1 MQMIKKIGVLGF
13 SLLCLATTISCEKD
27 FSDLGGNVINNSKF
41 ETGELLLDVKIEKID
56 IANTNT
62 NDAYKAVRADNIS
75 LGSLNEYW
83 LGVSKNNENYKGI
96 EASVIS
102 QLAYVSGLK
111 NKAVS
116 GTDTIYNLDKVILK
130 IPYKTTAKTTSK
142 QGTSFEL
149 DSFLGNLTEPTSLKV
164 FQNETFLKSDNP
176 TQDNPG
182 KRNTYLSN
190 AEYLGDNLLNEDPN
204 FTFIIDTKKDTVFN
218 YQRIDRMDTSKTYLE
233 EVKVKKSS
241 KSAAVPFL
249 AIPLNLAKMKT
260 LFWDKF
266 EGTNFASK
274 QAFDIYFKGLKIMA
288 SGNQGALIPLN
299 LTNDASLTFQY
310 SKSILKEGKVES
322 SENEEYSFALSGIKN
337 SKYIM
342 SEAKIPVPSNNFVIQ
357 GTAGSM
363 AKITLLN
370 TTKLEEL
377 RANNLLIND
386 ASLTF
391 HVNQNINTDK
401 KTVPQKLFVYQNI
414 DKGIEGVQ
422 AIQLTDA
429 YKEVA
434 FFGGNLEISE
444 DDKPE
449 KYSFRITD
457 YITNL
462 LEGNGSIDPL
472 ILKVYN
478 NPTDNAFKNKVP
490 DVNVKTYNWNP
501 RGVTLLNGNKAAN
514 GAKRTVLKISYSKEK

>member
-1 MQMIKKIGVLGF
+1 MIKKIGGLGI
-13 SLLCLATTISCEKD
+13 SLLCLAAMVSCEKD
-27 FSDLGGNVINNSKF
+27 FSDLGGHVVANTKF
-41 ETGELLLDVKIEKID
+41 ETGELLLDVEIEKID

-75 LGSLNEYW
+75 LGSLGEYW

-111 NKAVS
+111 NKAIS

-142 QGTSFEL
+142 QETSFEL
-149 DSFLGNLTEPTSLKV
+149 DSFLGNLTEPTALKV
-164 FQNETFLKSDNP
+164 FQNETFLKNDNP
-176 TQDNPG
+176 TPNNPG

-190 AEYLGDNLLNEDPN
+190 AEYLGDNLLNEDPD

-233 EVKVKKSS
+233 AVKVKKSS
-241 KSAAVPFL
+241 KTAAVPFL
-249 AIPLNLAKMKT
+249 AIPLDLAKMKT

-266 EGTNFASK
+266 EGANFASK
-274 QAFDIYFKGLKIMA
+274 QAFDVYFKGLKIMA
-288 SGNQGALIPLN
+288 SGEKGALIPLN
-299 LTNDASLTFQY
+299 LTNDASLVFQY
-310 SKSILKEGKVES
+310 SKAISKEGKVAS

-337 SKYIM
+337 SKYVM
-342 SEAKIPVPSNNFVIQ
+342 SEAKTPVPSNNFVIQ

-370 TTKLEEL
+370 TTKLQEL
-377 RANNLLIND
+377 KAEHLLIND

-401 KTVPQKLFVYQNI
+401 KIVPQKLFIYQNI

-422 AIQLTDA
+422 ATQLTDA
-429 YKEVA
+429 YKEAAV
-434 FFGGNLEISE
+434 FGGNLEVSE

-449 KYSFRITD
+449 KYSFKITD

-472 ILKVYN
+472 VLKVYN

-501 RGVTLLNGNKAAN
+501 RGVTLLNGNKTAN
-514 GAKRTVLKISYSKEK
+514 GIKRAVLKISYSKEK